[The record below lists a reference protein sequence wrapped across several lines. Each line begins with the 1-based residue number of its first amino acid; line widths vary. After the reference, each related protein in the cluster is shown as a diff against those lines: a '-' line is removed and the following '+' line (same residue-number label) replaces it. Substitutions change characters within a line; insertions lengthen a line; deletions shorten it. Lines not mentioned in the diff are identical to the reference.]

1 MTRWIDYIKAT
12 IEYFGFGVCQYLG
25 ERIGIRSS
33 LVRIY
38 FIYLTFIGMGS
49 PLFIYLF
56 LAFWVNVKTYV
67 RRGISVLA
75 D

>member
-1 MTRWIDYIKAT
+1 MGIPDKIKAT
-12 IEYFGFGVCQYLG
+12 LEYYGFGVCQYLG
-25 ERIGIRSS
+25 DKMGIKSS
-33 LVRIY
+33 NVRLY
-38 FIYLTFIGMGS
+38 FIYSTFIALGS

-56 LAFWVNVKTYV
+56 LAFWVNVKKYV